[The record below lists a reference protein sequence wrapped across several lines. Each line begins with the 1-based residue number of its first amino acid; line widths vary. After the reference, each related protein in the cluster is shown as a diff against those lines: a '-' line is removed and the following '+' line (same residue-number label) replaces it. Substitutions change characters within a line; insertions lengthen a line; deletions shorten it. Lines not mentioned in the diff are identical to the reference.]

1 MDSMLSE
8 SNKRTIYGLTDRAY
22 IIKINNKYKI
32 YGESY
37 EIHNGIITKICTDN
51 NCQNIGID

>member
-1 MDSMLSE
+1 MLSE
-8 SNKRTIYGLTDRAY
+8 LNKRTIYGLTDGAY

-32 YGESY
+32 YGENY
-37 EIHNGIITKICTDN
+37 KIHNGIITKICTDN